1 MTNQPIRNW
10 YQDFWFLDNSYEVP
24 IAFGA
29 LVYPSVT
36 HAFAAAQAESLDLKL
51 EISKAPLSAI
61 EGLFSKIGA
70 PPSDFRGPD
79 TMRKL
84 LEYKF
89 GVTKL
94 LEQMTPFQVKM
105 ACQLIFTGRRPLI
118 YGNMVCNEFWG
129 DCACPKHLEVR
140 GKNVL
145 GGLIMSVR
153 EKLIEHVTKGV
164 AKNQTC
170 NCEKVNEAFFLYA
183 RDGKIWIKPVC
194 SGCQAQAGIFL
205 AKGSDNN
212 MIYRFEKDWFKE
224 EKQPSAEPKKRSI
237 ITPQVFHHGIHP
249 VFNESGIDLED
260 EEYAEAWM
268 AAAWG
273 GHIQMGMNFKKEPEG
288 KPLAKN
294 ITYYLSGRIS

>member
-1 MTNQPIRNW
+1 MTSQPIRNW
-10 YQDFWFLDNSYEVP
+10 SQDFWFLDNSYEVP

-51 EISKAPLSAI
+51 EISKAPLTAI
-61 EGLFSKIGA
+61 EGLFSKIGE

-94 LEQMTPFQVKM
+94 LDQMTPFQVKM
-105 ACQLIFTGRRPLI
+105 ACQLLFTGRRPLI

-129 DCACPKHLEVR
+129 DCACSKHLEIR

-145 GGLIMSVR
+145 GGLIMGVR
-153 EKLIEHVTKGV
+153 EKLVEHVTRGV
-164 AKNQTC
+164 AKDQTC
-170 NCEKVNEAFFLYA
+170 VCERPNEGFYLYA
-183 RDGKIWIKPVC
+183 HDGKIWIKPIC
-194 SGCQAQAGIFL
+194 SQCQATAGVML
-205 AKGSDNN
+205 AKLSDFN
-212 MIYRFEKDWFKE
+212 MIYRFEKDWFKD
-224 EKQPSAEPKKRSI
+224 EKKPAEQRRSI
-237 ITPQVFHHGIHP
+237 INPQILRHGIHP
-249 VFNESGIDLED
+249 VFNESGIENLED
-260 EEYAEAWM
+260 DDYAEAWA

-273 GHIQMGMNFKKEPEG
+273 GHIQIGMNFKKEPEG